1 MGGKLA
7 EKEAEGDYLQ
17 RSADSHFFVGI
28 CLIQKVKPLNSEE
41 EKMAAGVI
49 QTLSKFRLPTE
60 FQHPFL
66 TSIAGQEM
74 SFQYFS
80 GEDDTEEE
88 EEDEAE
94 EEGREEMELEEDLV
108 SSAHEDA
115 TMEVNP
121 SVNNTK
127 KTLQLLQFAERIS
140 NDIQKYFGKKN
151 KGQDEEEEV
160 EESSCNAYEDFYSP
174 PLPGR
179 AISYTDLIRI
189 SQHGEMEDEE
199 DSSDSHKT
207 FEQLWRSLCGKDE
220 KLGPLAELFEYGF
233 CRCLQRHLSP
243 DNKKLMRLER
253 KFAHVTPMQSRKLP
267 QSFWREPTVSP
278 IGTPNGNPPDF
289 SDLLAN
295 WTSESGQEELNASR
309 EHLGEVTGDGH

>member
-1 MGGKLA
+1 
-7 EKEAEGDYLQ
+7 
-17 RSADSHFFVGI
+17 
-28 CLIQKVKPLNSEE
+28 
-41 EKMAAGVI
+41 MAAGVI

-74 SFQYFS
+74 NFQYLS
-80 GEDDTEEE
+80 GEEDTEEE

-108 SSAHEDA
+108 SSVHEDA
-115 TMEVNP
+115 AVEVNP
-121 SVNNTK
+121 GVNNTK
-127 KTLQLLQFAERIS
+127 KTAQLLQFAERIS
-140 NDIQKYFGKKN
+140 NDIQRYFGKKN
-151 KGQDEEEEV
+151 KEQQEEEGV
-160 EESSCNAYEDFYSP
+160 EESSCNTYEDFYSS
-174 PLPGR
+174 PGR
-179 AISYTDLIRI
+179 VMSYTDLIRI
-189 SQHGEMEDEE
+189 SQRGGTENEE
-199 DSSDSHKT
+199 DLCDPYKA

-243 DNKKLMRLER
+243 DKKTLMRLER

-267 QSFWREPTVSP
+267 PSFWREPMLSP
-278 IGTPNGNPPDF
+278 IGTPHGNPPDF

-309 EHLGEVTGDGH
+309 EQLGEVTGDGH